1 MKIDE
6 APPED
11 RLHSAC
17 SSCESLGFTR
27 MTVGIRLGQITD
39 EIGSSSFL
47 YAFFSTI
54 SGNLEPDG
62 WGSRFPI
69 LMRQLYA
76 GRLQQSDAADALA
89 ELHMVRRELADLP
102 PARVIWSLEDRTQHP
117 PWGDDIAPDID
128 SLATYFV
135 TAHGRDLIAL
145 LAEVFE
151 ALQEGEDTSARI
163 VDY

>member
-17 SSCESLGFTR
+17 SSGESLGFTR

-89 ELHMVRRELADLP
+89 ELHIVRRELADLP

-117 PWGDDIAPDID
+117 PLGDDIAPDID

-145 LAEVFE
+145 LIDVLE

-163 VDY
+163 VSY

>member
-1 MKIDE
+1 
-6 APPED
+6 
-11 RLHSAC
+11 
-17 SSCESLGFTR
+17 

-102 PARVIWSLEDRTQHP
+102 PARVIWSLEDRTQHLP
-117 PWGDDIAPDID
+117 LGDDIAPDID

-145 LAEVFE
+145 LIDVLE

-163 VDY
+163 VSY

>member
-1 MKIDE
+1 
-6 APPED
+6 
-11 RLHSAC
+11 
-17 SSCESLGFTR
+17 

-39 EIGSSSFL
+39 EIGSRNVL

-54 SGNLEPDG
+54 AGNLEPDG

-76 GRLQQSDAADALA
+76 GRLQQSDAAEALA
-89 ELHMVRRELADLP
+89 ELHRVRCELAELP
-102 PARVIWSLEDRTQHP
+102 PARVIWSFEERIQRP
-117 PWGDDIAPDID
+117 PCGDDIAPDIE

-163 VDY
+163 VAY